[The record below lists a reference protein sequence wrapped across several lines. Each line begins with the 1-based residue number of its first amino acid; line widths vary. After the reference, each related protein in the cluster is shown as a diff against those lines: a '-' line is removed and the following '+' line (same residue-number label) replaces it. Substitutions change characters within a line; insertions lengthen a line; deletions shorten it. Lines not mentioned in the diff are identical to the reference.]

1 MTRPK
6 LERTLGIL
14 LAGMLQAE
22 QQLASEQAGSGVY
35 RLLPFAIEPGSGA
48 VAASPTPP
56 PQERG

>member
-1 MTRPK
+1 MTRAK

-35 RLLPFAIEPGSGA
+35 RLLPFAIEPGPREA
-48 VAASPTPP
+48 AASPSPP
-56 PQERG
+56 PQGRG